1 MKIDRIV
8 SYILILV
15 IIVALASVVYIII
28 NPSSGEKFT
37 EFYILGSDGKAGNYP
52 TNLTVGENGT
62 VFIGIVNHEETSVG
76 YELVVKYNNVIF
88 KNETFNLKNKE
99 KKEIPITFQ
108 LNRSGIGQ
116 KLEFLLYKLPDIQH
130 PYRSLN
136 LLINVK

>member
-15 IIVALASVVYIII
+15 IVVALASVVYIII

-76 YELVVKYNNVIF
+76 YQLVVRYGNVIF
-88 KNETFNLKNKE
+88 KNETFKLKNKE
-99 KKEIPITFQ
+99 KKEIPFTFR
-108 LNRSGIGQ
+108 LNKSGMRQ
-116 KLEFLLYKLPDIQH
+116 KLEFLLYKLPDNQH
-130 PYRSLN
+130 PYRSLD
-136 LLINVK
+136 LLINVE